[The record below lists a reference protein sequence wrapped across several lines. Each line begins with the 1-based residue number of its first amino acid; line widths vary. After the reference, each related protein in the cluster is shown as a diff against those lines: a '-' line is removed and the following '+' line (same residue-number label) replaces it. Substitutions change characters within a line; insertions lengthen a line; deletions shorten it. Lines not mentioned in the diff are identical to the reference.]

1 MSRGSQEAGSPTR
14 ALTGNDLAG
23 VLGDFGSATLGECG
37 ALTFPPRVRAI
48 WPGATLAAPAL
59 PVRCTPADNLAIHVA
74 VARAPAGTALV
85 VDVGD
90 IPDRGY
96 FGEVLT
102 TAAQA
107 RGIVGLV
114 IDGGVRDVAALRG
127 LDFPVFASMVSLPGA
142 GKVAAGTVGR
152 PTPVAGVRVAL
163 GDWVVGDVD
172 GVVVVPGEKIE
183 EIVVAARGRTDK
195 ELEYFESLRSGA
207 TTVELL
213 GLDGSMVEVEL
224 PGEQPRRT

>member
-1 MSRGSQEAGSPTR
+1 MKEESRDAGSPTE
-14 ALTGNDLAG
+14 LLSGDDLAA
-23 VLGDFGSATLGECG
+23 VLGRFGSATLGECG
-37 ALTFPPRVRAI
+37 ARTLPPRVGPI
-48 WPGATLAAPAL
+48 WPGAALAAPAL
-59 PVRCTPADNLAIHVA
+59 PVSCAPADNLAIHVA
-74 VARAPAGTALV
+74 VARAPAGSALV

-90 IPDRGY
+90 VPDRGY

-102 TAAQA
+102 TGAQA

-127 LDFPVFASMVSLPGA
+127 LGFPVFASMVALPGA
-142 GKVAAGTVGR
+142 SKVAAGTVGQ
-152 PTPVAGVRVAL
+152 TVDVAGVRVAL

-172 GVVVVPGEKIE
+172 GVVIVPGDKIE
-183 EIVVAARGRTDK
+183 EIVAAAEVRTKK

-213 GLDGSMVEVEL
+213 GLDGSVVEVEL
-224 PGEQPRRT
+224 PRE

>member
-1 MSRGSQEAGSPTR
+1 MNWPVCSGQ
-14 ALTGNDLAG
+14 
-23 VLGDFGSATLGECG
+23 FGSATLGECG
-37 ALTFPPRVRAI
+37 ARTLPPRVGPV

-59 PVRCTPADNLAIHVA
+59 PVSCTPADNLAIHVA
-74 VARAPAGTALV
+74 VARAPAGSALV

-90 IPDRGY
+90 VPERGY

-102 TAAQA
+102 TGAQA

-127 LDFPVFASMVSLPGA
+127 LGFPVFASMVALPGA
-142 GKVAAGTVGR
+142 SKVAAGTVGQ
-152 PTPVAGVRVAL
+152 PIQVAGVRVAL

-172 GVVVVPGEKIE
+172 GVVIVPGERIE
-183 EIVVAARGRTDK
+183 EIVVAAQSRTDK
-195 ELEYFESLRSGA
+195 ELGYFESLRSGA

-213 GLDGSMVEVEL
+213 ELDGSMVEVDL
-224 PGEQPRRT
+224 PGELPRRT